1 MVQRHSGID
10 FKNSPMNDKIQDLKR
25 HVNATSKKGLL
36 SPLTGNAR
44 PPQSSGGEKGG
55 DPISA
60 AGASGWDPPSFS
72 AYRSR
77 AAERNCPALG
87 LQCPQPHL
95 AETPFCCFGR
105 DLKLAKATGCP
116 LCLQPCL
123 LSPCFGFSLES
134 CPCYLRAFA
143 TAVLICGNVPLYEH
157 LPVLAQ
163 LPLPEQP
170 GLAPGPAGWVPLLY
184 CQPNELLLQGAF
196 HVINYAG
203 KPRNNYLHISTVLI
217 GS

>member
-1 MVQRHSGID
+1 
-10 FKNSPMNDKIQDLKR
+10 MNDKIQDLKR

-95 AETPFCCFGR
+95 AETPCNGFLLLWERSEVGQGHR
-105 DLKLAKATGCP
+105 VSLVSTA
-116 LCLQPCL
+116 
-123 LSPCFGFSLES
+123 LSPVALLWFLSGVLSLLPQGLCHCCS
-134 CPCYLRAFA
+134 YLWERSS
-143 TAVLICGNVPLYEH
+143 LYEH

-203 KPRNNYLHISTVLI
+203 KPRNNYLHISSVLI